1 MDFAGAKVL
10 FTIIL
15 VILIVFAGAVPP
27 AYKQF
32 LDTWYGRLAAAVA
45 VLAIAR
51 LGGWYIGVAA
61 AVAVLVLMPTNM
73 REGFMGK
80 QKSGFRGGGGG
91 GGRGGGGFSTSYDQ
105 TIRNFTDYGEEKEE
119 SIDGFYAGADKNQQV
134 PEERRKRWFIEE
146 VMNENPEVI
155 ETDTVETQPIQ

>member
-1 MDFAGAKVL
+1 MDFTGAKVL

-73 REGFMGK
+73 REGFICKGDE
-80 QKSGFRGGGGG
+80 GFRGGEGGS
-91 GGRGGGGFSTSYDQ
+91 RGGVLETAYDK
-105 TIRNFTDYGEEKEE
+105 TYFTDYDEKKEE
-119 SIDGFYAGADKNQQV
+119 SEDGFYGGADKKQEV
-134 PEERRKRWFIEE
+134 PVERRKRWFIEE
-146 VMNENPEVI
+146 VMDESPYAI
-155 ETDTVETQPIQ
+155 ETDTVETQAGQ